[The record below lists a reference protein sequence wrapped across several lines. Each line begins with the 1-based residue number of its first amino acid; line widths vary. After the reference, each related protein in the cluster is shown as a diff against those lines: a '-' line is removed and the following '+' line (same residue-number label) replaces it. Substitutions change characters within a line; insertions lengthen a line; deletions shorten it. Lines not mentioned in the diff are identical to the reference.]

1 VTGLAERRIAVYVG
15 GSIAAFK
22 AAEVVTLLRKRG
34 AQVRVA
40 MTAGAQHFVTPLT
53 LQSLS
58 GNPVDTS
65 VWEAPAGG
73 ETAAGHGMEH
83 LALSSWCEVQVAVA
97 ATADLIAKLAV
108 GLADDAVTTA
118 ALACRAPLLLAPAME
133 TAMWEHPATRAN
145 VATLRARGAVL
156 VGPAVGRLASGRE
169 GTGRMSEPGDIVA
182 AVEELLGAA
191 AAKSADEK
199 DSLERNSLVPP
210 AAQPQGESLV
220 QPQHL
225 RWLTGNHIIITS
237 GGTREP
243 IDPVRYIG
251 NRSSGKMGLALAH
264 EALRLGARVT
274 LITAAPPPPPQQN
287 LDVVQV
293 ETAAD
298 MLQAVRAA
306 VADARVLIMAA
317 AVADYRPAQFTEHKI
332 KKRDGTLTID
342 LVPTVD
348 ILHALRDEHARHD
361 HSHLCVVGF
370 AAETDD
376 LLDNARRK
384 LDEKGLDLIVAND
397 VGHAG
402 VGMGA
407 DDNAVTIV
415 GPGGVLAEVP
425 RAPKPEIARAV
436 FEAIRA
442 ERGATG

>member
-1 VTGLAERRIAVYVG
+1 VTGLTERRIAVYVG

-58 GNPVDTS
+58 GNPVDAS

-97 ATADLIAKLAV
+97 ATADLIAKLAL

-133 TAMWEHPATRAN
+133 TAMWEHPATQAN

-156 VGPAVGRLASGRE
+156 IGPAVGRLASGRE
-169 GTGRMSEPGDIVA
+169 GMGRMSEPGDIVA
-182 AVEELLGAA
+182 AVEDLL
-191 AAKSADEK
+191 SPEK
-199 DSLERNSLVPP
+199 NSLVPP
-210 AAQPQGESLV
+210 AAQPRSESLV
-220 QPQHL
+220 HRE
-225 RWLTGNHIIITS
+225 RWLTGQHIIITS

-274 LITAAPPPPPQQN
+274 LITAAQPPPPQQN
-287 LDVVQV
+287 LDIIQV

-332 KKRDGTLTID
+332 KKRDGTLSID